1 MRDLIQ
7 KFVDKGL
14 LEFSYVHHL
23 VWEYA
28 SELLRGMDSMS
39 AKAIGGGSLGG
50 SGGVVPTRPMDAPA
64 GGASGDVTMTGTGD
78 GVGKKTR
85 MDDLVNQLI
94 DFGPKLMSTKPG
106 AKAMTVVVTHANVKD
121 RKRIMKTLKGH
132 TVESLLHDSAYLVI
146 LRLVDVTDDTITV
159 QKSLLDE
166 IKSPQPDIK
175 YTATGEVIGTPL
187 PPLVSLAHHRHGHKL
202 LLRLL
207 APEHRLIISSRR
219 HRHTQTLTPPSH
231 PPPHPPSF
239 SLTLSIWNPITN
251 VIPTLSPLLPPSPH
265 PSPFP
270 HPSFPIPFH

>member
-7 KFVDKGL
+7 KFVDTGL

-23 VWEYA
+23 VWAYA
-28 SELLRGMDSMS
+28 SN
-39 AKAIGGGSLGG
+39 AKATGGSLGG
-50 SGGVVPTRPMDAPA
+50 GSLAGTSGVITMSSRPHDAAADGSVGDATMA
-64 GGASGDVTMTGTGD
+64 GAGD

-94 DFGPKLMSTKPG
+94 DFGPKMMSTKPG

-146 LRLVDVTDDTITV
+146 LRLVDVTDDTVTV

-175 YTATGEVIGTPL
+175 YTATGEIIGTPL
-187 PPLVSLAHHRHGHKL
+187 PPLISLAHHRHGHKL

-207 APEHRLIISSRR
+207 APEHRFII
-219 HRHTQTLTPPSH
+219 PSH
-231 PPPHPPSF
+231 TH
-239 SLTLSIWNPITN
+239 TYI
-251 VIPTLSPLLPPSPH
+251 IP
-265 PSPFP
+265 
-270 HPSFPIPFH
+270 

>member
-28 SELLRGMDSMS
+28 SELLRGIDSVTV
-39 AKAIGGGSLGG
+39 KGIDGGSLGG
-50 SGGVVPTRPMDAPA
+50 GNDITTEGSVKDETMTN
-64 GGASGDVTMTGTGD
+64 SGDGI
-78 GVGKKTR
+78 GKKTR

-94 DFGPKLMSTKPG
+94 DFGPKMMSTKPG
-106 AKAMTVVVTHANVKD
+106 SKAMTVVVTHANVKD

-132 TVESLLHDSAYLVI
+132 MLESLLHDSAYLVI
-146 LRLVDVTDDTITV
+146 LRLVDVTDDTVTV

-207 APEHRLIISSRR
+207 APEHR
-219 HRHTQTLTPPSH
+219 
-231 PPPHPPSF
+231 
-239 SLTLSIWNPITN
+239 
-251 VIPTLSPLLPPSPH
+251 
-265 PSPFP
+265 
-270 HPSFPIPFH
+270 